1 MKNTYEKD
9 FDSLKH
15 IIASSNGSFDNYVSN
30 LTPTE
35 RREFLDDM
43 DYVLGRTKSKY
54 KKVLYVNMILF
65 LVIGLSFINLQN
77 NFSPISA
84 IVFIS
89 SFGFFPTSCYQLY
102 KNWKTVRKY
111 KIIDLKSISSNC
123 LPFLLSHFSTN
134 SLKSTSFLPNN
145 PLIFFP
151 NL

>member
-9 FDSLKH
+9 LDSMKH
-15 IIASSNGSFDNYVSN
+15 LIASSNGSFDDYVSN

-43 DYVLGRTKSKY
+43 DYILGRTKSKY

-77 NFSPISA
+77 NFSPTSA
-84 IVFIS
+84 IIFIS

-102 KNWKTVRKY
+102 KNWKTVRNY
-111 KIIDLKSISSNC
+111 KIIKKAIQTSLFDDYFFEDDDSE
-123 LPFLLSHFSTN
+123 FLLKGTKVRFIQN
-134 SLKSTSFLPNN
+134 KKESF
-145 PLIFFP
+145 
-151 NL
+151 